1 MASNY
6 DKICEENR
14 SRYGTEGAKKSGGL
28 AAGLYDDRTHF
39 IFELLQNAEDAL
51 GRRENWAGPRTVS
64 FHLDQNKLTVAHFGK
79 PFDEGD
85 VRSVCDIAES
95 TKKESAI
102 GRFGLGFKSVYT
114 ITDLPEI
121 HSGDEDF
128 AIDEFVFPK
137 KVNKTSRHAD
147 ETQIVLPLRSGDAT
161 LGLDIIQGFQRL
173 GPGALLFLRNIEE
186 INWSDHGSAS
196 GFYMRNPPDILGPNV
211 RRISLI
217 GHETGQDEVDQSWL
231 VFHREVFTDEQ
242 NPAGRVEIAF
252 KIVPPKESSGRWV
265 VQPLSTSPLVVFFP
279 TVVETHLGFLVQGP
293 FRTTPSREN
302 IPPGDPWNQHLVA
315 ETCTLLGQALVW
327 LRDQS
332 MLDVSVLRCLPLDS
346 GKFSVGTRF
355 RPVFEAVKKLLKTEK
370 LLPTSHGEY
379 GSATEVKLARTQDIR
394 ELLSPKQV
402 AALFGAN
409 FQAWLSGEIT
419 LDRAPDIRQ
428 YLMRELGIDEIRP
441 ETLLPSITRE
451 FLAAQSDPWVVKL
464 YEFLSGQEKT
474 LRRHLDAV
482 PFIRLDDGSHV
493 VARENGKA
501 NAFLPSSIATSFPTV
516 RSAVCATP
524 ELRQFLISLGITE
537 PDPVDDVVWNVLP
550 KYQKDEVDVDE
561 GAYTQDIQRILAA
574 FSTDSASQKE
584 KLRTALRDTNFIMV
598 VDAGD
603 GKPYIAKPG
612 DVYIATDRLQQLF
625 SGVAGVFIVDNDY
638 ACLRGEDIR
647 DLLVSCGASRYLVVE
662 QVASALGHSE
672 RERIRREA
680 GLERASWEEAPDDFT
695 LRGLHQLL
703 KLLPKLTAEE
713 AASRAKVL
721 WEALIDLEARGTGAF
736 YGSYKWGYSHEVK
749 VARFSASFVRELNQ
763 ASWVPSGSGELVLPG
778 LVIFGELGWKS
789 NPFLESLI
797 CFKPPIIDQL
807 AREAGIDPAALDLL
821 RKLGITSVAELT
833 SRLGVSNAALEPV
846 PPTSSGSSG
855 ELSPAGDVYDEAK
868 DLYGDDMPEIPPG
881 TADPSGDDDI
891 GTGAGGGRKGTGAG
905 NKRGSAEISGGDG
918 GDSDRRSATGGN
930 GKGHIQGSNGG
941 AGKRSA
947 GQAGGR
953 PFISYVAA
961 HPDEDEQDPD
971 GLDHAQRMEIE
982 ALSIDLILS
991 TEPAL
996 CRTPE
1001 GNPGFDLYEVDGN
1014 GAPVRWVEVKSMTGT
1029 LLERPVGLSRTQFDF
1044 ACEKGSAYWLYI
1056 VENSRNASKARVLR
1070 IQDPAG
1076 RSKTFTFDH
1085 GWTNIAV
1092 DVSAAPTTAG

>member
-6 DKICEENR
+6 EKICEENR

-64 FHLDQNKLTVAHFGK
+64 FHLDQNKLTIAHFGK

-137 KVNKTSRHAD
+137 KANQTNRHAD
-147 ETQIVLPLRSGDAT
+147 ETQIVLPLRSGDVA

-173 GPGALLFLRNIEE
+173 GPGALLFLRNVEE
-186 INWSDHGSAS
+186 INWSAHGGAS
-196 GFYMRNPPDILGPNV
+196 GFYMRNPPEILGPNV

-217 GHETGQDEVDQSWL
+217 GHETGQDEVDQNWL
-231 VFHREVFTDEQ
+231 VFHREVFTHEQ
-242 NPAGRVEIAF
+242 KSAGRAEIAF
-252 KIVPPKESSGRWV
+252 KILPPKESSERWV

-302 IPPGDPWNQHLVA
+302 IPPGDLWNQHLVA
-315 ETCTLLGQALVW
+315 ETCRLLGEALVW
-327 LRDQS
+327 LRDHS

-355 RPVFEAVKKLLKTEK
+355 RPAFEAVKNLLKNQK
-370 LLPTSHGEY
+370 LLPTSDGEY
-379 GSATEVKLARTQDIR
+379 ASAGQVKLARTQDIR
-394 ELLSPKQV
+394 DLLAPKQV
-402 AALFGAN
+402 EALFGAN
-409 FQAWLSGEIT
+409 VQAWLSGDIT
-419 LDRAPDIRQ
+419 QDRAPDIRQ
-428 YLMRELGIDEIRP
+428 YLMRELGIDEVRP
-441 ETLLPSITRE
+441 ETLLASLTRE
-451 FLAAQSDPWVVKL
+451 FLAAQSDQWMVTL

-493 VARENGKA
+493 VTRENGKV

-524 ELRQFLISLGITE
+524 EVRQFLISLGITE
-537 PDPVDDVVWNVLP
+537 PDPVDDVVWNILP
-550 KYQKDEVDVDE
+550 KYQKEEVDVDE
-561 GAYTQDIQRILAA
+561 EAYTQDIQRILAA
-574 FSTDSASQKE
+574 FNTDSAIQKE
-584 KLRTALRDTNFIMV
+584 KLRAALRDTNFVMV

-612 DVYIATDRLQQLF
+612 GVYIATDRLQQLF
-625 SGVAGVFIVDNDY
+625 AGVADVLIVDNDY

-662 QVASALGHSE
+662 QVDSRLGYSE
-672 RERIRREA
+672 KERIRREA
-680 GLERASWEEAPDDFT
+680 GLERASWEETPDDFT

-703 KLLPKLTAEE
+703 KLLPKLTTEE
-713 AASRAKVL
+713 AAARAKVL

-749 VARFSASFVRELNQ
+749 LARFSASFVRELNQ
-763 ASWVPSGSGELVLPG
+763 TPWVPSGSGELVLPG
-778 LVIFGELGWKS
+778 LVIFGELGWKA

-833 SRLGVSNAALEPV
+833 SRLGVSNASLEPL
-846 PPTSSGSSG
+846 PPTSSESSG
-855 ELSPAGDVYDEAK
+855 DLSSSGDVYDEAK
-868 DLYGDDMPEIPPG
+868 DLYGDDRPDIPSG
-881 TADPSGDDDI
+881 TADPDGDDDI
-891 GTGAGGGRKGTGAG
+891 GAGPGGGHKGTGAG
-905 NKRGSAEISGGDG
+905 NKRANAERIGGGGGS
-918 GDSDRRSATGGN
+918 GDSRSATGGN
-930 GKGHIQGSNGG
+930 GEGHSKGSSGG

-947 GQAGGR
+947 GHAGGR

-971 GLDHAQRMEIE
+971 GLDHAQRMQIE
-982 ALSIDLILS
+982 ALSIDLILA
-991 TEPAL
+991 TEPTL

-1044 ACEKGSAYWLYI
+1044 ACEKGSAYWLYV
-1056 VENSRNASKARVLR
+1056 VENARNASTARVLR

-1076 RSKTFTFDH
+1076 RSRTFTFDH
-1085 GWTNIAV
+1085 GWSHIAA
-1092 DVSAAPTTAG
+1092 DVSVTPTVAE

>member
-137 KVNKTSRHAD
+137 KINQTSRHAD
-147 ETQIVLPLRSGDAT
+147 ETQIVLPLRFGDAT

-186 INWSDHGSAS
+186 INWSDHGGAS
-196 GFYMRNPPDILGPNV
+196 GFYLRNPPDILGPNV

-217 GHETGQDEVDQSWL
+217 GHETGQDEVDQNWL

-242 NPAGRVEIAF
+242 KSAGRIEIAF
-252 KIVPPKESSGRWV
+252 RILPPKESSSHWV

-315 ETCTLLGQALVW
+315 ETCRLLGEALVW

-332 MLDVSVLRCLPLDS
+332 MLDVSVLRCLPMDS

-355 RPVFEAVKKLLKTEK
+355 RPVFEAVKKLLKNEK
-370 LLPTSHGEY
+370 LLPTSDGEY
-379 GSATEVKLARTQDIR
+379 VSATEVKLARTQDIR
-394 ELLSPKQV
+394 ELLAPKQV
-402 AALFGAN
+402 EVLFGAN
-409 FQAWLSGEIT
+409 FKAWLSGDIT

-428 YLMRELGIDEIRP
+428 YLMRELGVDEVRP
-441 ETLLPSITRE
+441 ETLLPSLTRE

-537 PDPVDDVVWNVLP
+537 PDPVDDVVWNILP
-550 KYQKDEVDVDE
+550 KYQKDEVDVDVD
-561 GAYTQDIQRILAA
+561 AYTQDIQRILAA
-574 FSTDSASQKE
+574 FNTDSAIQKE
-584 KLRTALRDTNFIMV
+584 KLRAALRDTNFVMV

-625 SGVAGVFIVDNDY
+625 AGVADVLIVDNDY

-662 QVASALGHSE
+662 QVVSALGHAE

-680 GLERASWEEAPDDFT
+680 GLERASWEDAPDDFT
-695 LRGLHQLL
+695 LRGLNQLL
-703 KLLPKLTAEE
+703 KLLPKLTAEDSAE
-713 AASRAKVL
+713 RAKVL

-749 VARFSASFVRELNQ
+749 LARFSASFVRELNQ
-763 ASWVPSGSGELVLPG
+763 ASWVPSSSGELVLPG
-778 LVIFGELGWKS
+778 LMIFGELGWKA

-821 RKLGITSVAELT
+821 RKYGITSVAELAA
-833 SRLGVSNAALEPV
+833 RLGVSSAPLEPV
-846 PPTSSGSSG
+846 EPTSFEPNGESS
-855 ELSPAGDVYDEAK
+855 SAVDVYDEAK
-868 DLYGDDMPEIPPG
+868 DLYGDDLPDIPPG
-881 TADPSGDDDI
+881 TPDPAGDDDI
-891 GTGAGGGRKGTGAG
+891 GVGAGGGHKGTGTG
-905 NKRGSAEISGGDG
+905 NKRGNVEGSGGG
-918 GDSDRRSATGGN
+918 SSDSSNPTGAN
-930 GKGHIQGSNGG
+930 GKGHRNGNSGG

-947 GQAGGR
+947 SHAGIR

-971 GLDHAQRMEIE
+971 GLDHAQRMQIE

-1056 VENSRNASKARVLR
+1056 VENSRNASTARVLR